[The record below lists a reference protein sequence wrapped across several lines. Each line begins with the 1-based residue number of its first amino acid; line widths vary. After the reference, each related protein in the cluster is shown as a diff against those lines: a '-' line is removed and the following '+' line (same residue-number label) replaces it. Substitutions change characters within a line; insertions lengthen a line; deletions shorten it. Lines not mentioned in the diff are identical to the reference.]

1 MTDGT
6 KRFDTFIL
14 LAEMRTGSNYLEA
27 NLNEIAGLTCYGE
40 AFNPHFIG
48 RKNGEDLFGVTLA
61 MRDADPMLLV
71 RKMRENTDGLAG
83 YRYFHDHD
91 PRVLDACLPDPR
103 CAKIILTRNP
113 LESYVS
119 LKIAAQT
126 GQWMLKDAK
135 HQKTATIEFDPAD
148 FERHMAET
156 QAFQLRLL
164 NGLQVSGQT
173 AFYLAYEDIGDLAVL
188 NGLARFLGVTGTLL
202 ATSNLLKK
210 QNPEEI
216 TEKVTNPAAMEQAL
230 ARLDRFNLHRTP
242 NFEPRRGALLPTF
255 QAGVQAP
262 LLYQP
267 IRGTGQ
273 ARISA
278 WLAAL
283 DKAEVEALQDGFNHK
298 TIRQWKKQNPGHLSF
313 TVIRHPLARAHSAFC
328 DYILTDALPEIR
340 ATLKRRYKVPL
351 PEPER
356 LHKYDVAAH
365 REAFLAFLRVMKNYV
380 AGQTSLRIDGAFAT
394 QSAVIQGFSQI
405 QPPDLVLRE
414 AGLAEG
420 LAYLAG
426 QVGRTSLPLLPDR
439 LAPFNLAEIYSGDL
453 ETAALE
459 AYQRDYIGFGYGRW
473 KAL

>member
-14 LAEMRTGSNYLEA
+14 LAEMRTGSNFLEA
-27 NLNEIAGLTCYGE
+27 NLNEIAGLVSYGE

-48 RKNGEDLFGVTLA
+48 RRNGAELFGVTVA
-61 MRDADPMLLV
+61 MRDADPMLLL

-83 YRYFHDHD
+83 FRYFHDHD
-91 PRVLDACLPDPR
+91 PRVLAECLPDPR

-119 LKIAAQT
+119 LKIAAKT

-135 HQKTATIEFDPAD
+135 HQKTATIEFDPVD

-156 QAFQLRLL
+156 QAFQVRLL
-164 NGLQVSGQT
+164 HGLQVSGQT

-188 NGLARFLGVTGTLL
+188 NGLARFLGVAGTL
-202 ATSNLLKK
+202 AAPSQFLKK

-216 TEKVTNPAAMEQAL
+216 TEKVTNPEAMAQAL
-230 ARLDRFNLHRTP
+230 ARLDRFNLYRTP

-255 QAGVQAP
+255 QAGYRVP

-267 IRGTGQ
+267 IRGTSS

-283 DKAEVEALQDGFNHK
+283 DAVEVGALQSDFNHK
-298 TIRQWKKQNPGHLSF
+298 SIRQWKKQTRLHLSF
-313 TVIRHPLARAHSAFC
+313 TVIRHPLARAHAAFC
-328 DYILTDALPEIR
+328 DYILSDALPEIR

-356 LHKYDVAAH
+356 LHKYDLAAH
-365 REAFLAFLRVMKNYV
+365 REAFLAFLQVMKTYV
-380 AGQTSLRIDGAFAT
+380 AGQTSLRIDAALAT

-405 QPPDLVLRE
+405 QPPDLVQRE
-414 AGLAEG
+414 EGLVEG

-426 QVGRTSLPLLPDR
+426 QVGRSSPPLPPEPP
-439 LAPFNLAEIYSGDL
+439 ATFSLAEIYDG
-453 ETAALE
+453 EIEAAAQE